1 MTVAVTGPTG
11 DIGRPF
17 VGALEREPR
26 LGRVVGMA
34 RSAVD
39 PTEDGWTKTEYVR
52 GDILDRAPV
61 HRLVEG
67 VDVVVHLAFV
77 IMGSDADTRRI
88 NVDGSRSVFEA
99 AVASHEDV
107 MAAALVAAMLGNG
120 PPGVYNVA
128 APGG

>member
-52 GDILDRAPV
+52 GDILDRASV

-67 VDVVVHLAFV
+67 
-77 IMGSDADTRRI
+77 RRRC
-88 NVDGSRSVFEA
+88 GA
-99 AVASHEDV
+99 
-107 MAAALVAAMLGNG
+107 
-120 PPGVYNVA
+120 PGVRDHGV
-128 APGG
+128 